1 MSQMY
6 ERIPSVDS
14 LVNTPLLAQWSQ
26 RVPRSVVVDVAR
38 GLLGE
43 LRDAIARDALNGHSF
58 ELGHLAQEVAARL
71 ERADAPPLAGV
82 INATGIILH
91 TGLGRAPLADE
102 AVAALGEV
110 AAQYAP
116 VELNLDTG
124 ERGHRADIVR
134 KLLCGLTGAESATVV
149 NNNAAAT
156 MLVLAAVARGRSVIV
171 SRGELIEIG
180 GSFRLPDVMQESGAR
195 LREVGT
201 TNRTHVRDYESAI
214 DDATAA
220 LMKVHTSNYR
230 VDGFTAEVDVTQLV
244 ELGRRHNL
252 PVIHD
257 TGSGLL
263 RKMDHPLLADEPDA
277 ASSIAAGADL
287 VLFSG
292 DKLLGGPQCG
302 VIVGRREWVARI
314 ERHPLMRA
322 FRVDKLTLA
331 ALGAT
336 LQLHRDA
343 ALARRRLPIY
353 RMLDATT
360 DELERRARSIVE
372 SLDDGTA
379 TVERTDAFFGG
390 GSIPTKRLPSVAIK
404 LQCADEAAAA
414 LRLRSGKPPVVAR
427 VQRGAV
433 WIDLRTVIP
442 SQDQD
447 LTTGLRSAL
456 SGDDKQP
463 VSSIK

>member
-1 MSQMY
+1 MY

-14 LVNTPLLAQWSQ
+14 LVNTPLLAQWST
-26 RVPRSVVVDVAR
+26 RVPRAVVVDAAR
-38 GLLGE
+38 DVLGE
-43 LRDAIARDALNGHSF
+43 LRAAVARGSLNGLGF
-58 ELGHLAQEVAARL
+58 ELDHLAHEVAARL
-71 ERADAPPLAGV
+71 ERADAPPLAGA

-91 TGLGRAPLADE
+91 TSLGRAPLADE
-102 AVAALGEV
+102 AVAALAEV
-110 AAQYAP
+110 ASHYAP

-124 ERGHRADIVR
+124 ERGHRADVVR
-134 KLLCGLTGAESATVV
+134 KLLCDLTGAESATVV

-201 TNRTHVRDYESAI
+201 TNRTHPRDYEDAI
-214 DDATAA
+214 DDTTAA

-230 VDGFTAEVDVTQLV
+230 VDGFTADVEIAQLV
-244 ELGRRHNL
+244 EIGRRHNV

-263 RKMDHPLLADEPDA
+263 RKVDHDLLADEPDA
-277 ASSIAAGADL
+277 ASSIDVGADL

-302 VIVGRREWVARI
+302 IIVGRRAWVERV
-314 ERHPLMRA
+314 ERHPLARA

-336 LQLHRDA
+336 LQLHRDPQ
-343 ALARRRLPIY
+343 LAGGRLPIY
-353 RMLDATT
+353 RMLDVTIP
-360 DELERRARSIVE
+360 ELERRARTILE
-372 SLDDGTA
+372 SLPNVEA
-379 TVERTDAFFGG
+379 TVDSTDAYFGG

-404 LQCADEAAAA
+404 LSGTDEQAVA
-414 LRLRSGKPPVVAR
+414 LRLRSGKPPLVAR

-433 WIDLRTVIP
+433 WLDLRTVFP
-442 SQDQD
+442 SQDQE
-447 LTTGLRSAL
+447 LIAALRSAL
-456 SGDDKQP
+456 TGDDK
-463 VSSIK
+463 